1 MSLKQIYNLKN
12 DSRRIKMVQE
22 ASLDKD
28 SRSGLKIENGLLFG
42 TKEWFSAIEN
52 DIIPKHV
59 INGIISRV
67 YMSDHNDFPEFEI
80 ESNEGKTTWMREGID
95 EEYKVGKRIELIYV
109 EQKFKRPI
117 DIIGTISKYVIEIKI
132 AE

>member
-22 ASLDKD
+22 ASLDKG

-42 TKEWFSAIEN
+42 TNEWFSAIEN
-52 DIIPKHV
+52 GIIPKHV

-67 YMSDHNDFPEFEI
+67 YMSGHNDFPECEI
-80 ESNEGKTTWMREGID
+80 ESNKGKTTWMREGID
-95 EEYKVGKRIELIYV
+95 EAYKVGKRIELIYV

-117 DIIGTISKYVIEIKI
+117 DILGAISKCVIEIKI